1 MSDEVRNFS
10 DAQRRFLGELAAAFE
25 TVAWEPDAIQGAIF
39 DATRSTP
46 IDPPDGFA
54 ALYVTFLGR
63 PSGPKAGPLL
73 SFLDRAF
80 VVDRLRAALS

>member
-1 MSDEVRNFS
+1 MTT
-10 DAQRRFLGELAAAFE
+10 QRRFLGELAAAFE
-25 TVAWEPDAIQGAIF
+25 TIAWEPDAIQGAIF

-46 IDPPDGFA
+46 IDAPDGFA